1 MNPHLKVAYDQG
13 VQKALVDAGLTKES
27 NLLAKMR
34 NFGRGFKDHTKGFSD
49 VLGPL
54 DPRTGKLLGL
64 GEDISGLGYRAG
76 QSARKRVQDLL
87 ASRPVSAL
95 TGSRM
100 KNLTGDALEAE
111 KKLVD
116 MVRSGSVLGAAGLTG
131 LGIYASQGE
140 PPKSRA
146 SNALKRIF
154 GD

>member
-13 VQKALVDAGLTKES
+13 VQKALEDAGLIKES
-27 NLLAKMR
+27 NLLTKMR
-34 NFGRGFKDHTKGFSD
+34 SIGRGYADN
-49 VLGPL
+49 LG
-54 DPRTGKLLGL
+54 RY
-64 GEDISGLGYRAG
+64 S
-76 QSARKRVQDLL
+76 RKQLEDLL

-116 MVRSGSVLGAAGLTG
+116 MARSGSVLGAAGLTG
-131 LGIYASQGE
+131 LGIYAAKGE

-146 SNALKRIF
+146 SNALVRIF